1 MELNIRR
8 DDLLK
13 VNEIF
18 YSIQGE
24 SSFSGIPFVFVRL
37 TGCNLRCSYCDTK
50 YAYED
55 GKEFTVEQIIKE
67 IKKFKCR
74 YVEITG
80 GEPLLQDETPFLVDS
95 LIDKGFTVLVET
107 NGTKDISV
115 ISNKAIIIMDVKCPS
130 SGESDKTDWENIKRL
145 DKKDEVKFVIAEKS
159 DYDWAKEIIAE
170 RNLTGKIE
178 VLLSPVR
185 EKLDPAL
192 LAEWVLKD
200 NLKVRFQLQ
209 LHKTLWPDVER
220 GK

>member
-1 MELNIRR
+1 M
-8 DDLLK
+8 LK

-24 SSFSGIPFVFVRL
+24 SSFSGIPFVFIRL

-55 GKEFTVEQIIKE
+55 GEEFTAKQILKE
-67 IKKFKCR
+67 VKKFKCR

-80 GEPLLQDETPFLVDS
+80 GEPLLQDDTPFLVDS

-107 NGTKDISV
+107 NGTKDVSV
-115 ISNKAIIIMDVKCPS
+115 VSDKAIIIMDIKCPS

-145 DKKDEVKFVIAEKS
+145 DAKDEVKFVIAERS

-170 RNLTGKIE
+170 RNLIDKAK
-178 VLLSPVR
+178 VLLSPVK
-185 EKLDPAL
+185 EKLSPDL
-192 LAEWVLKD
+192 LTEWILKD
-200 NLKVRFQLQ
+200 ALKVRLQLQ
-209 LHKTLWPDVER
+209 LHKILWPEEKR
-220 GK
+220 GR

>member
-1 MELNIRR
+1 MESSIRR

-50 YAYED
+50 YAYEE
-55 GKEFTVEQIIKE
+55 GEELTVEQILKQ
-67 IKKFKCR
+67 IKKYKCR

-80 GEPLLQDETPFLVDS
+80 GEPLLQDDTPFLVDS
-95 LIDKGFTVLVET
+95 LIDKGFNVLVET
-107 NGTKDISV
+107 NGTKDVSV
-115 ISNKAIIIMDVKCPS
+115 ISDKA
-130 SGESDKTDWENIKRL
+130 
-145 DKKDEVKFVIAEKS
+145 EVKFVIAEKS
-159 DYDWAKEIIAE
+159 DYDWAKEIITE
-170 RNLTGKIE
+170 RNLIYKAE

-185 EKLDPAL
+185 EKLEPDL
-192 LAEWVLKD
+192 LAEWILKD

-209 LHKTLWPDVER
+209 LHKAIWPKVPQGR
-220 GK
+220 